1 MRWCTDRLN
10 FGLASD
16 GLSPLLFFWM
26 FEMLPMNFCTTIG
39 SFFVFFF
46 FLFFS
51 IDSKWKNRYSV
62 RDILCPFLA
71 SRKINSFRLALF
83 LYNPDPWRPRKLRLV
98 SHELASTR
106 ILRNIIYES
115 QRNRRRKKEIEK
127 EWWETEEKE
136 RPVLLR
142 EPGKRKGSAAA
153 GTVRWGG
160 GGRLFLFT
168 SSQVSV
174 RRNSFSD
181 ISRFFRFFPP
191 FFFYWNSHCVRV
203 AVLLLLL
210 GQHLTPKGLFFRLSV
225 TRSCVT
231 NSPHKSRKYITC
243 RLRPGHPLLGDS
255 HEYSCSL
262 RRFPW
267 FIFISFPRPLI
278 RPLPPPPPCTEAPAH
293 TVAHT
298 RSQLPNAAAVGNTC
312 ERWKKKRKNL

>member
-1 MRWCTDRLN
+1 MMHRPSKLWPGVRRTVTVAVFLN
-10 FGLASD
+10 VWNVAN
-16 GLSPLLFFWM
+16 
-26 FEMLPMNFCTTIG
+26 EFCTTIG
-39 SFFVFFF
+39 SFFFFFFF

-106 ILRNIIYES
+106 ILTNIIYES

-191 FFFYWNSHCVRV
+191 PSFFIEIPIAFVSLFCFFFLASTWLRK
-203 AVLLLLL
+203 A
-210 GQHLTPKGLFFRLSV
+210 FFFV
-225 TRSCVT
+225 
-231 NSPHKSRKYITC
+231 SP
-243 RLRPGHPLLGDS
+243 
-255 HEYSCSL
+255 
-262 RRFPW
+262 
-267 FIFISFPRPLI
+267 
-278 RPLPPPPPCTEAPAH
+278 
-293 TVAHT
+293 
-298 RSQLPNAAAVGNTC
+298 
-312 ERWKKKRKNL
+312 